1 MSKGPT
7 GNDPTTE
14 GPARNIDIVFFDAG
28 ETIIHPHPSFP
39 ELFAIVCARHDID
52 VSAGDVEQVQERLAP
67 HLIDLAE
74 DTGVTQP
81 SLDPDASLR
90 FWTFLYR
97 RFLEE
102 LDIRDD
108 ALPQELYK
116 TFSDSTSYKVFDDVL
131 PALTALEE
139 RGYRLG
145 LISNF
150 EGWLE
155 NILVEQELGESFDV
169 SVISGLEGVEK
180 PDPQIYRIAIERAGV
195 EPGRA
200 VHVGDSVAMDVEPA
214 TEVGIK
220 AVLLDRV
227 GRYRAT
233 EHLSLTTLEELPAL
247 VSKL

>member
-1 MSKGPT
+1 MS
-7 GNDPTTE
+7 
-14 GPARNIDIVFFDAG
+14 NIDIVFFDAG

-39 ELFAIVCARHDID
+39 ELFSVVCRRHDVE
-52 VSAGDVEQVQERLAP
+52 VSASDVEAVQERLAP

-81 SLDPDASLR
+81 SLDPEDSLK

-102 LDIRDD
+102 LNVQDER
-108 ALPQELYK
+108 LPQELYN
-116 TFSDSTSYKVFDDVL
+116 TFSNSTSYKVFDDVL
-131 PALTALEE
+131 PALTTLEE
-139 RGYRLG
+139 SGYRLG

-155 NILVEQELGESFDV
+155 NILVEQQLGESFDV

-180 PDPQIYRIAIERAGV
+180 PDPAIYQLAIDRAGV
-195 EPGRA
+195 DPSRA
-200 VHVGDSVAMDVEPA
+200 VHVGDSVTMDVEPA
-214 TEVGIK
+214 SQVGIN

-227 GRYRAT
+227 GRYPHT
-233 EHLSLTTLEELPAL
+233 EHLSIRSLEGLPAL

>member
-1 MSKGPT
+1 MSDTK
-7 GNDPTTE
+7 
-14 GPARNIDIVFFDAG
+14 NIDIVFFDAG

-39 ELFAIVCARHDID
+39 ELFSIVCRRHDVHVD
-52 VSAGDVEQVQERLAP
+52 PSDVEKVQERLAP

-81 SLDPDASLR
+81 SLDPDDSLK

-102 LDIRDD
+102 LQVDD
-108 ALPQELYK
+108 DRLPQELFS

-131 PALTALEE
+131 PTLAALEE
-139 RGYRLG
+139 EGYRLG

-155 NILVEQELGESFDV
+155 KILVEQELGETFDV
-169 SVISGLEGVEK
+169 SVISGLEGMEK
-180 PDPQIYRIAIERAGV
+180 PDPAIYRLAVERAGV
-195 EPGRA
+195 PPGRA
-200 VHVGDSVAMDVEPA
+200 VHVGDSVTMDVEPA
-214 TEVGIK
+214 TAVGMK

-227 GRYRAT
+227 GRYAGSA
-233 EHLSLTTLEELPAL
+233 HLSLSSLEGLPAL

>member
-1 MSKGPT
+1 MSS
-7 GNDPTTE
+7 
-14 GPARNIDIVFFDAG
+14 IDIVFFDAG

-39 ELFAIVCARHDID
+39 ELFAIVCARNAVE
-52 VSAGDVEQVQERLAP
+52 VSAADVEAVQERLAP

-81 SLDPDASLR
+81 SLDPDDSLT

-102 LDIRDD
+102 LGIDD
-108 ALPQELYK
+108 DRLPQELYD
-116 TFSDSTSYKVFDDVL
+116 TFSNSTSYKVFDDVL
-131 PALTALEE
+131 PALAKLEE
-139 RGYRLG
+139 SGYRLG

-169 SVISGLEGVEK
+169 SVISGLEGFEK
-180 PDPQIYRIAIERAGV
+180 PDPAIYRVAIERAGV

-200 VHVGDSVAMDVEPA
+200 VHVGDSVAMDVVPA
-214 TEVGIK
+214 TAVGIK

-227 GRYRAT
+227 GRYRDT
-233 EHLSLTTLEELPAL
+233 DHLSITSLEELPHL
-247 VSKL
+247 LSKL

>member
-1 MSKGPT
+1 VS
-7 GNDPTTE
+7 D
-14 GPARNIDIVFFDAG
+14 IDIVFFDAG
-28 ETIIHPHPSFP
+28 ETLIHPHPSFP
-39 ELFAIVCARHDID
+39 ELFAAVCARNGHEIAA
-52 VSAGDVEQVQERLAP
+52 SDVEAVQELLAP

-81 SLDPDASLR
+81 SLDPDDSLT

-102 LDIRDD
+102 LGIGDPG
-108 ALPQELYK
+108 LPKELYK
-116 TFSDSTSYKVFDDVL
+116 TFSDSTSYKVFDDVMPVL
-131 PALTALEE
+131 PALTES
-139 RGYRLG
+139 GYRLG
-145 LISNF
+145 LVSNF

-169 SVISGLEGVEK
+169 SVISGLVGLEK
-180 PDPQIYRIAIERAGV
+180 PDPAIYRLALERAEV

-214 TEVGIK
+214 TEVGMK

-227 GRYRAT
+227 GRYRGS
-233 EHLSLTTLEELPAL
+233 EHLSITSLEGLPAL
-247 VSKL
+247 LPNL

>member
-1 MSKGPT
+1 MSSSVSSHGQ
-7 GNDPTTE
+7 DTE
-14 GPARNIDIVFFDAG
+14 GKNIDIVFFDAG

-39 ELFAIVCARHDID
+39 ELFAIVCGRHDFD
-52 VSAGDVEQVQERLAP
+52 VRAKDVESVQERLAP

-81 SLDPDASLR
+81 SLNEQDSLR

-102 LDIRDD
+102 LDIDD
-108 ALPQELYK
+108 EGLPRELYK
-116 TFSDSTSYKVFDDVL
+116 TFSDSTSYKIFDDVL
-131 PALTALEE
+131 PALSALEE

-180 PDPQIYRIAIERAGV
+180 PDPQIYRLAIERAGV

-200 VHVGDSVAMDVEPA
+200 VHVGDSVAMDVIPA

-227 GRYRAT
+227 GRYRDS
-233 EHLSLTTLEELPAL
+233 EHLAIPSLEGLPAL

>member
-1 MSKGPT
+1 MSHSTPSNGDEKNT
-7 GNDPTTE
+7 
-14 GPARNIDIVFFDAG
+14 DIVFFDAG

-52 VSAGDVEQVQERLAP
+52 VRASEVEKVQERLAP

-81 SLDPDASLR
+81 SLDPDDSLK

-102 LDIRDD
+102 LDIQDD
-108 ALPQELYK
+108 RLPQELYR

-139 RGYRLG
+139 GGYRLG

-169 SVISGLEGVEK
+169 TVISGLEGVEK
-180 PDPQIYRIAIERAGV
+180 PDPQIYRLAIERAGV

-200 VHVGDSVAMDVEPA
+200 VHVGDSVAMDVVPA

-227 GRYRAT
+227 GRYAGS
-233 EHLSLTTLEELPAL
+233 EHLSITSLEGLADL
-247 VSKL
+247 VSKI

>member
-1 MSKGPT
+1 VS
-7 GNDPTTE
+7 E
-14 GPARNIDIVFFDAG
+14 IDIVFFDAG

-39 ELFAIVCARHDID
+39 ELFSLVCRRN
-52 VSAGDVEQVQERLAP
+52 GVEVAPSEVETVQERLAP

-74 DTGVTQP
+74 DAGVTTP
-81 SLDPDASLR
+81 SLDADDSLT

-102 LDIRDD
+102 LDAYKPELPR
-108 ALPQELYK
+108 ALFD

-131 PALTALEE
+131 PTLAALEE
-139 RGYRLG
+139 QGFRLG

-150 EGWLE
+150 EGWLQ
-155 NILVEQELGESFDV
+155 NILVEQELGEAFDV

-195 EPGRA
+195 EPSRA

-214 TEVGIK
+214 RVVGIN

-227 GRYRAT
+227 GRYPDT
-233 EHLSLTTLEELPAL
+233 LYPSVPSLEGLPAL
-247 VSKL
+247 IANL

>member
-1 MSKGPT
+1 MS
-7 GNDPTTE
+7 DRD
-14 GPARNIDIVFFDAG
+14 ARNIDIVFFDAG

-39 ELFAIVCARHDID
+39 ELFAIVCKRYD
-52 VSAGDVEQVQERLAP
+52 VQVDAADVESVQERLAP

-81 SLDPDASLR
+81 SLDPDDSLT

-102 LDIRDD
+102 LNIDD
-108 ALPQELYK
+108 DRLPQELYK

-131 PALTALEE
+131 PTLTVLEE
-139 RGYRLG
+139 SGYRLG

-155 NILVEQELGESFDV
+155 NILVEQQLGESFDV
-169 SVISGLEGVEK
+169 SVISGLEGMEK
-180 PDPQIYRIAIERAGV
+180 PDPAIYRLAVERAGV
-195 EPGRA
+195 EPARA

-214 TEVGIK
+214 TEVGMN

-227 GRYRAT
+227 GRYDGSK
-233 EHLSLTTLEELPAL
+233 HLSIRSLEDLPSL
-247 VSKL
+247 VSKI

>member
-1 MSKGPT
+1 MS
-7 GNDPTTE
+7 
-14 GPARNIDIVFFDAG
+14 NIDIVFFDAG

-39 ELFAIVCARHDID
+39 ELFALVCRRHDVHVRATDI
-52 VSAGDVEQVQERLAP
+52 EQVQERLAP

-81 SLDPDASLR
+81 SLDPDDSLR

-102 LDIRDD
+102 LEIDD
-108 ALPQELYK
+108 DRLPQELYN
-116 TFSDSTSYKVFDDVL
+116 TFSDSASYKVFDDVL
-131 PALTALEE
+131 PALAALEE
-139 RGYRLG
+139 SGYRLG

-155 NILVEQELGESFDV
+155 KILVEQELGETFDV
-169 SVISGLEGVEK
+169 SVISGLEGMEK
-180 PDPQIYRIAIERAGV
+180 PDPAIYRLAIERACV

-200 VHVGDSVAMDVEPA
+200 VHVGDSVAMDVAPA
-214 TEVGIK
+214 TEVGMK

-227 GRYRAT
+227 GRYRHT
-233 EHLSLTTLEELPAL
+233 DHLSIASLEGLPTLI
-247 VSKL
+247 SKL

>member
-1 MSKGPT
+1 MS
-7 GNDPTTE
+7 
-14 GPARNIDIVFFDAG
+14 NIDIVFLDAG

-39 ELFAIVCARHDID
+39 ELFSIVCRRHDVQVD
-52 VSAGDVEQVQERLAP
+52 AADVESVQERLAP

-81 SLDPDASLR
+81 SLDPDDSLT

-102 LDIRDD
+102 LGIDD
-108 ALPQELYK
+108 ERLPQELYN

-131 PALTALEE
+131 PALKALEE
-139 RGYRLG
+139 EGYRLG

-155 NILVEQELGESFDV
+155 NVLVEQELGETFDV
-169 SVISGLEGVEK
+169 SVISGLEGMEK
-180 PDPQIYRIAIERAGV
+180 PDPAIYRLAVERAGV

-200 VHVGDSVAMDVEPA
+200 VHVGDSVKMDVEPA
-214 TEVGIK
+214 TEVGMK

-227 GRYRAT
+227 GRYDGSK
-233 EHLSLTTLEELPAL
+233 HLSIRSLEDLPSL
-247 VSKL
+247 VSKI